1 MAQNIKIASLINN
14 IEEGIVPMVQKVLGV
29 RVVYKSSFTVLTD
42 MLLIIF
48 FVMLLFG
55 MVLERSWWL
64 VVGYRLDS
72 IVIVSVITC
81 YHSSMFTYT

>member
-1 MAQNIKIASLINN
+1 
-14 IEEGIVPMVQKVLGV
+14 MVQKVLGV

-55 MVLERSWWL
+55 MILGRSWWL

>member
-55 MVLERSWWL
+55 MILGRSWWL

-72 IVIVSVITC
+72 IVSVITC

>member
-1 MAQNIKIASLINN
+1 
-14 IEEGIVPMVQKVLGV
+14 MVQKVLGV

-81 YHSSMFTYT
+81 YHSSMYTYT

>member
-1 MAQNIKIASLINN
+1 
-14 IEEGIVPMVQKVLGV
+14 MVQKVLGV

>member
-1 MAQNIKIASLINN
+1 
-14 IEEGIVPMVQKVLGV
+14 MVQKVLGV
-29 RVVYKSSFTVLTD
+29 KVVYKSSFTVLTD

-55 MVLERSWWL
+55 MVLGRSWWL

-81 YHSSMFTYT
+81 YHSSMYLSLIHI

>member
-1 MAQNIKIASLINN
+1 
-14 IEEGIVPMVQKVLGV
+14 MVQKVLGV

-42 MLLIIF
+42 MLLIKF

-55 MVLERSWWL
+55 MVLGRSWWL

-81 YHSSMFTYT
+81 YHSSMYTYT

>member
-1 MAQNIKIASLINN
+1 
-14 IEEGIVPMVQKVLGV
+14 MVQKVLGV
-29 RVVYKSSFTVLTD
+29 RVVYKSPFTVLTD

-55 MVLERSWWL
+55 MVLGHSWWL
-64 VVGYRLDS
+64 VVGYRLDL
-72 IVIVSVITC
+72 IVSVITC